1 MIFWL
6 HICIERVLERQLLST
21 GNLFISYNDLLRF
34 LWIFSELFKLIQF
47 SSQLLLQCM
56 TVWVDCPNYES
67 HCLCEILHLPKL
79 WFKLIAL
86 YSSLVWNRLSVCKIC
101 FYFYFYINI
110 IFWKSNAHLSVLLH
124 IHLFFVEY
132 SLLLCKIF
140 KIKFSICPIHPHVSS
155 KFATYLLDFFSMKCV
170 MKLELWPRFFSS
182 QMVLVSLKK
191 TFLIEFLV
199 HFSVFYHRKLFRPLS
214 AFNVQRNDV

>member
-67 HCLCEILHLPKL
+67 HCLCEILQKL
-79 WFKLIAL
+79 WFELIAL

-101 FYFYFYINI
+101 FYF
-110 IFWKSNAHLSVLLH
+110 IFILILFFWESNAHLSVH
-124 IHLFFVEY
+124 IHLFF
-132 SLLLCKIF
+132 CWIF
-140 KIKFSICPIHPHVSS
+140 
-155 KFATYLLDFFSMKCV
+155 FAFV
-170 MKLELWPRFFSS
+170 
-182 QMVLVSLKK
+182 
-191 TFLIEFLV
+191 
-199 HFSVFYHRKLFRPLS
+199 
-214 AFNVQRNDV
+214 